1 MDPIK
6 IYLLIINAFGLVI
19 MLVDKHN
26 SINKQSRI
34 PERGLWALGVLGG
47 SLGCLLGMY
56 LFHHKTRKGAF
67 SWGMPMLLVLQILA
81 LAVIYRKLK

>member
-1 MDPIK
+1 MDPIM
-6 IYLLIINAFGLVI
+6 IYLLITNAIGLVI

-26 SINKQSRI
+26 AINKRSRV
-34 PERGLWALGVLGG
+34 PERGLWAVGVLGG

-67 SWGMPMLLVLQILA
+67 PWGMPLLLVLQILI
-81 LAVIYRKLK
+81 LAVVYKK